1 MDNKKL
7 SGIFKG
13 SPLGYALHEIKLD
26 KKKRPVDYVF
36 LDANSS
42 FEKITGL
49 KKSRIIGRSVLS
61 LMPQLEKKWITT
73 YGKVA
78 INGINVEFEDY
89 AAPLK
94 RFYKVYAFSPEKGKF
109 ITLLTDITG
118 IKIEEQNAQKI
129 KSLYSAL
136 SQVNQL
142 IIREKKIP
150 RLFKEVCKLIAD
162 FAGFEKVCLYKYQPE
177 KKDLTLIASS
187 SSGNK
192 FKHQSKT
199 SSIKLPGTSSLLRK
213 TLLKGKIH
221 FYNNQKQIESDHFF
235 KSTLYSKNIKSVISL
250 PIKSL
255 TGEELVLVILIS
267 EANYFDS
274 QVRMIMNDMA
284 NDISFAYNL
293 INQEELRKKVELEL
307 LMSESQFR
315 VLYQN
320 VPTGLYRTTPSGE
333 IILANP
339 AFIKMMGYNSLE
351 ELKKIN
357 IKTDLI
363 NPLYPRSEFKKI
375 MSARGEVLGFESV
388 MKKKDG
394 SLIYFRENARAVKDK
409 KGRIQYYEGTI
420 EDITNAR
427 LSAEK
432 LKKSEE
438 SYRGL
443 FNSVEEAIYIQ
454 DEEGRFLDVNEGAVK
469 IYGYPRNY
477 FIGKTP
483 EFLSAPGMND
493 LKKIANN
500 VKQAFEGVNQEFE
513 FWGKKKNGEV
523 FLKNVRLY
531 NGIYF
536 GKKVVIAI
544 AQDITEKRKSEIS
557 LLESEASYKSLI
569 ESSQDAIYV
578 LQSKKLL
585 LVNSAW
591 LKMFGYSFDEV
602 MSKDWNIMK
611 IVAPESRKMIEDK
624 FKSSIEKGPRSS
636 RYEMKA
642 ITKEGRELDLD
653 VSVSVVN
660 WKGTPAYQGIYRD
673 ITERKRTIE
682 QLKSKD
688 ALLEASAKIAEILI
702 STSNLNLSINNSLG
716 IIGEAARVSRVY
728 IFEKHLQPVTNKI
741 LMSQRYE
748 WTDGNVSVELG
759 NPELQNMDLNEVF
772 PGWYDLFSKGKVIKS
787 FVKDFPESIRK
798 LMEPQQIISLLL
810 VPIFVKNSLWGFIG
824 FDDCENERNWSES
837 EITALSITGNTI
849 GNAIARDSIENE
861 LRISEKK
868 YRTIFENVQDI
879 FYRADNKGIVTE
891 ISPSIGRYSG
901 FIPEEI
907 HGKPVTDFY
916 GDPVERANLLK
927 ILNEKGEVTDFE
939 ITLKTK
945 WGGVIHTSVNTHLL
959 KDDDGNVIGVEGT
972 LRDITERKTAMS
984 QIQKLLLALDGS
996 PASVIITDPMGIIE
1010 YVNSKFCKVT
1020 GYSREEVIGNKTN
1033 ILKSGHHNQDLYH
1046 DLWATINSG
1055 LEWNGEFLNRKKNGE
1070 LFWEAAS
1077 ISPIKNSKGE
1087 ITNFVSVKED
1097 ITEKKLQLEK
1107 LLRYQSL
1114 LNGVSESVRILLT
1127 ESDFEFAIV
1136 QALQTLGNAAG
1147 VDRAYIFENS
1157 ISDKTGD
1164 LLMSQKYEWT
1174 KTGIQSQKENE
1185 RLINLSYK
1193 DYAPSLYNKLV
1204 RNEIFSHLVKNLDK
1218 SERELL
1224 EAQGIKAII
1233 IFPIFIK
1240 DNFWG
1245 FIGFDNVHS
1254 EELWTSSEESILV
1267 AASASIGG
1275 AIEREMSR
1283 LELIKAKEDAE
1294 KANQL
1299 KSEFLAQMSHE
1310 IRSPLNVILN
1320 FANLIKEEFEP
1331 ETSNTIKEYVASLD
1345 SAGKRII
1352 RTIDMILNM
1361 SQLHTGSYEPKF
1373 KIFDLI
1379 EEVITPIMNEYR
1391 KTAELKGLQLNLKSD
1406 LNGAVVNLDEYSV
1419 SQAIANLIDNAI
1431 KYTKS
1436 GSVDVVIKKN
1446 EKDFLNVI
1454 IKDTGIGISKEY
1466 LPSIFE
1472 AFTQEDRGYTRE
1484 YDGNGL
1490 GLALVKKY
1498 CEINNMELE
1507 IDSEKGKGTTIN
1519 ILFNK

>member
-7 SGIFKG
+7 SVIFKG

-26 KKKRPVDYVF
+26 TKKRPVDYIF
-36 LDANSS
+36 LDVNNS

-49 KKSRIIGRSVLS
+49 KKSRIIGKSVLGII
-61 LMPQLEKKWITT
+61 PQLDKKWIST

-78 INGINVEFEDY
+78 TKGISIEFEDY

-94 RFYKVYAFSPEKGKF
+94 KFYKIYAFSPERGKF
-109 ITLLTDITG
+109 ITLITDITDL
-118 IKIEEQNAQKI
+118 KIEEQNTNKI
-129 KSLYSAL
+129 KRLYSAL
-136 SQVNQL
+136 SRVNQL
-142 IIREKKIP
+142 IIREKKSQS
-150 RLFKEVCKLIAD
+150 LFKKVCKLITGYP
-162 FAGFEKVCLYKYQPE
+162 GFKEVCLYKYNPGN
-177 KKDLTLIASS
+177 KDITLIASNS
-187 SSGNK
+187 TGRTIQSRSKILLAEFSGSPN
-192 FKHQSKT
+192 
-199 SSIKLPGTSSLLRK
+199 LLRK
-213 TLLKGKIH
+213 TLIDGKIH
-221 FYNNQKQIESDHFF
+221 YYNDRKQIENDHFF
-235 KSTLYSKNIKSVISL
+235 KTKFLNKNIKSVISI

-255 TGEELVLVILIS
+255 TGEKLVILLLIS
-267 EANYFDS
+267 ESYYFDS
-274 QVRMIMNDMA
+274 RVRMIMNDLA

-307 LMSESQFR
+307 LRSESQFR

-320 VPTGLYRTTPSGE
+320 VPTGLYKTTPSGE

-339 AFIKMMGYNSLE
+339 AFIKMMGYKSLE

-375 MSARGEVLGFESV
+375 MSAKGEVLGFESF

-409 KGRIQYYEGTI
+409 NGRIQYYEGTI
-420 EDITNAR
+420 EDITHAK

-454 DEEGRFLDVNEGAVK
+454 DEKGRFLDVNEGAEK
-469 IYGYPRNY
+469 IYGYPRDY

-483 EFLSAPGMND
+483 EFLSAPGKND
-493 LKKIANN
+493 LNKIAKN
-500 VKQAFEGVNQEFE
+500 VKSAFEGINQEFE

-578 LQSKKLL
+578 LQGKKLL

-591 LKMFGYSFDEV
+591 LNMFGYSLDEV
-602 MSKDWNIMK
+602 MSKDWDIMK

-624 FKSSIEKGPRSS
+624 FRSGIDKGPRSS

-673 ITERKRTIE
+673 ITERKKSIQ
-682 QLKSKD
+682 QLKNKD

-716 IIGEAARVSRVY
+716 IIGEATKVSRVY
-728 IFEKHLQPVTNKI
+728 IFQKHLQPVTNKI
-741 LMSQRYE
+741 LMSQRFE
-748 WTDGNVSVELG
+748 WTNGLVSVELS
-759 NPELQNMDLNEVF
+759 NPDLQNMDLDEVF
-772 PGWYDLFSKGKVIKS
+772 PGWYELFSKGKVIKS
-787 FVKDFPESIRK
+787 LVKDFPDSIRS

-824 FDDCENERNWSES
+824 FDDCEKERQWSES

-849 GNAIARDSIENE
+849 GNAIARNSIENE

-879 FYRADNKGIVTE
+879 FYQADNKGIVTE

-901 FIPEEI
+901 FKPEEI

-916 GDPVERANLLK
+916 SDPVERANLLK

-939 ITLKTK
+939 ITLRTK

-972 LRDITERKTAMS
+972 LRDITDRKAAMS

-996 PASVIITDPMGIIE
+996 PASVIITDPQGLIE

-1020 GYSREEVIGNKTN
+1020 GYTREEVIGNKTN
-1033 ILKSGHHNQDLYH
+1033 ILKSGYHEPDLYKN
-1046 DLWATINSG
+1046 LWTTINSG

-1077 ISPIKNSKGE
+1077 ISPIKNSKGD
-1087 ITNFVSVKED
+1087 ITNYVSVKED

-1107 LLRYQSL
+1107 LLRYQNL

-1136 QALQTLGNAAG
+1136 QMLQTLGDAAG

-1157 ISDKTGD
+1157 ISGTTGE

-1174 KTGIQSQKENE
+1174 KPGIQSQFENE
-1185 RLINLSYK
+1185 RLKNLSYREFV
-1193 DYAPSLYNKLV
+1193 PNLYNKLV
-1204 RNEIFSHLVKNLDK
+1204 RNEIFSHLVKNLGK
-1218 SERELL
+1218 SEREFL
-1224 EAQGIKAII
+1224 EEQGIKAII

-1275 AIEREMSR
+1275 AIEREMNR
-1283 LELIKAKEDAE
+1283 LELINAKENAE

-1320 FANLIKEEFEP
+1320 FSNLIKEEFGP
-1331 ETSNTIKEYVASLD
+1331 DTSSVIKEYVSSLD
-1345 SAGKRII
+1345 SAGRRII

-1361 SQLHTGSYEPKF
+1361 SELHTGSYEPKI
-1373 KIFDLI
+1373 KIFDLL
-1379 EEVITPIMNEYR
+1379 EEVIKPIVNEYR
-1391 KTAELKGLQLNLKSD
+1391 KTAELKGLQLIITSELKS
-1406 LNGAVVNLDEYSV
+1406 AVVNLDEYSV

-1436 GSVDVVIKKN
+1436 GSVEVIIRKN
-1446 EKDFLNVI
+1446 EKDLLNVI
-1454 IKDTGIGISKEY
+1454 IRDTGIGISKEY
-1466 LPSIFE
+1466 LPNIFE

-1484 YDGNGL
+1484 YEGNGL

-1498 CEINNMELE
+1498 CEINDMELE
-1507 IDSEKGKGTTIN
+1507 IESEKGKGTTIS
-1519 ILFNK
+1519 IVFNK